1 MSSISS
7 LLATAVAA
15 IMPFAGSTGPV
26 DAQDQ
31 LSQPDPAKTGQQSA
45 PEQLPGA
52 HAENGRIT
60 GYKEMSSMVGLQ
72 KALKKSILVS
82 MVATCKA
89 ASWLCN
95 ASWH

>member
-45 PEQLPGA
+45 PDQQPGA

>member
-1 MSSISS
+1 
-7 LLATAVAA
+7 
-15 IMPFAGSTGPV
+15 
-26 DAQDQ
+26 
-31 LSQPDPAKTGQQSA
+31 
-45 PEQLPGA
+45 
-52 HAENGRIT
+52 
-60 GYKEMSSMVGLQ
+60 MVGLQ